1 MRFEPL
7 ESGAPSQRGRKR
19 RLLLP
24 GMLLLCGLLAVMFS
38 ISAWNYFDV
47 SLRQVT
53 PSTRLTET
61 ADAKPIIF
69 MPPSGVIKRT
79 FQAGGDIS
87 APPAIYDGTAYIVL
101 GRRTETGSIT
111 ALDLETWMPA
121 WTYTLNGVS
130 DFRPSVAGDFLYAV
144 SRDGRTIALDR
155 HTGQEIW
162 THSSKDI
169 VLGSPVVRDG
179 VLYVASDGIQTLDAV
194 TGELLWTHETEGGRT
209 ISPLTFSDG
218 ILAVLSEGS
227 HLNLVDAAK
236 GKRRRT
242 ARLWFGG
249 ADAPVILGDTVVLS
263 GDRGRIQ
270 AIDLYAR
277 DVPMEKALRFWWTKL
292 WLYKSAPRPPD
303 PVGYLWHHR
312 GIGGLMAKVV
322 AARDDRLYFVARNAD
337 HSANVTALDANTG
350 DALWKFTSQAPVA
363 GGTVLVDGTL
373 VFGTHTGEV
382 LGLSTSTGEV
392 EWRLSMGIPISSIA
406 VAGNGTLLL
415 ASQKG
420 AIHEVR

>member
-1 MRFEPL
+1 MG
-7 ESGAPSQRGRKR
+7 S
-19 RLLLP
+19 
-24 GMLLLCGLLAVMFS
+24 V
-38 ISAWNYFDV
+38 SAWNYFDI
-47 SLRQVT
+47 SLKQVT
-53 PSTRLTET
+53 PSTMLTEAT
-61 ADAKPIIF
+61 DAIPIF
-69 MPPSGVIKRT
+69 AMPPSGVIERT
-79 FQAGGDIS
+79 FQAGEDIS
-87 APPAIYDGTAYIVL
+87 APPAIQDSTAYIVS

-155 HTGQEIW
+155 HTGQEMW
-162 THSSKDI
+162 TNNSKDI

-179 VLYVASDGIQTLDAV
+179 VLYVASDGIQALDAV

-209 ISPLTFSDG
+209 ISPLTFSEG
-218 ILAVLSEGS
+218 ILAVLSEGN

-249 ADAPVILGDTVVLS
+249 AGAPVILGDTVVSS
-263 GDRGRIQ
+263 GDRGSIQ
-270 AIDLYAR
+270 AIDLHSR
-277 DVPMEKALRFWWTKL
+277 DVPMEKAIRFWWTKL

-312 GIGGLMAKVV
+312 GIGGLTAQVV
-322 AARDDRLYFVARNAD
+322 AARDDGLYFVARNAD
-337 HSANVTALDANTG
+337 HSANVTGLDANTG

-373 VFGTHTGEV
+373 VIGTQAGEV
-382 LGLSTSTGEV
+382 LGLNTSTGEI
-392 EWRLSMGIPISSIA
+392 EWRLSVDFSISSIA
-406 VAGNGTLLL
+406 VTENDTLLL
-415 ASQKG
+415 VSENG
-420 AIHEVR
+420 AIYEIR